1 MNPYN
6 MKQWKDHIV
15 DEATQEVIQEGTPV
29 SASNMN
35 NMETGIL
42 GNDGLA
48 SVLIQQSMQYKR
60 NIADLEGELRE
71 ISLTNTQEYPF
82 NNSEITVAL
91 LKERDTLNYR
101 VLTEVVS
108 SNGIVGDIIVYDKA
122 KNGFKIKYTGSAA
135 SATIKC
141 FIQGGMFQ

>member
-108 SNGIVGDIIVYDKA
+108 SNGIVGDIIVYDKV

>member
-1 MNPYN
+1 

>member
-1 MNPYN
+1 MIPYN

-15 DEATQEVIQEGTPV
+15 DEVTQEVIQEGTPV
-29 SASNMN
+29 SASNLN

-42 GNDGLA
+42 GNDGFA
-48 SVLIQQSMQYKR
+48 SVLVQQAMQFKR
-60 NIADLEGELRE
+60 NIADLEGELQQVN
-71 ISLTNTQEYPF
+71 LTNNQEYPF
-82 NNSEITVAL
+82 NNSVITVAL

-101 VLTEVVS
+101 VLTEIVS
-108 SNGIVGDIIVYDKA
+108 SVGIVGDIVIYDKA
-122 KNGFKIKYTGSAA
+122 KNGFKIKYTGSAT

>member
-6 MKQWKDHIV
+6 IKQWQDHIV
-15 DEATQEVIQEGTPV
+15 DEVTEEVIQEGTPV

-35 NMETGIL
+35 NMETGIF
-42 GNDGLA
+42 GADA
-48 SVLIQQSMQYKR
+48 FAAVLLQQTMQHKR
-60 NIADLEGELRE
+60 NISDLEGELRE
-71 ISLTNTQEYPF
+71 ISLTNNQEYPF

-101 VLTEVVS
+101 VLTEVLS
-108 SNGIVGDIIVYDKA
+108 SDGTVGRVMVYDKA
-122 KNGFKIKYTGSAA
+122 KNGFKIRYTGSATSA
-135 SATIKC
+135 SIKC

>member
-108 SNGIVGDIIVYDKA
+108 SNGIVGDIIVYDKT

>member
-108 SNGIVGDIIVYDKA
+108 SNGIVGDIVVYDKA

>member
-6 MKQWKDHIV
+6 VKQWKDHIV

-42 GNDGLA
+42 GADSFA
-48 SVLIQQSMQYKR
+48 SVLIQQTMQHKR
-60 NIADLEGELRE
+60 NIADLEGELKE
-71 ISLTNTQEYPF
+71 VSLTNSQEYPF
-82 NNSEITVAL
+82 NNSTITVAL

-122 KNGFKIKYTGSAA
+122 KNGFKIRYTGSAK

>member
-82 NNSEITVAL
+82 NNSEITVTL

-108 SNGIVGDIIVYDKA
+108 SNGIVGDIVVYDKA

>member
-1 MNPYN
+1 MNPYA

-15 DEATQEVIQEGTPV
+15 DEVTQEVIQEGTPV

-42 GNDGLA
+42 GNDGFA
-48 SVLIQQSMQYKR
+48 SVLVQQAMQFKR
-60 NIADLEGELRE
+60 NIADLEGELQQVT
-71 ISLTNTQEYPF
+71 LTNNQEYPF
-82 NNSEITVAL
+82 NNSVITVAL

-101 VLTEVVS
+101 VLTEIVS
-108 SNGIVGDIIVYDKA
+108 SSGIVGDIVIYDKA
-122 KNGFKIKYTGSAA
+122 KNGFKIKYTGSAT